1 MKLLNNTRLIFKS
14 VLDLI
19 PAVLVAIIV
28 ALIAAYGMNSLNKNF
43 KEINEIQ
50 SEITS
55 KLERAKQHLGALKS
69 AATNDILLAT
79 KQNSLELLESAKE
92 TVKLKQVKFQS
103 EFSSIFSIILNDTD
117 YSNFVDSSGSYDNN
131 TIPDNHIHNKLIL
144 DELINT
150 RSILDDKLYSQLN
163 GVFDN
168 AERVIQTENNTKRI
182 REILD
187 EEYFYINN
195 ILIKAIRSSF
205 NTTESFELRED
216 ADMRN
221 FVF

>member
-43 KEINEIQ
+43 REINEIQ

-69 AATNDILLAT
+69 AATSDILLAT

-103 EFSSIFSIILNDTD
+103 EFSSIFSK
-117 YSNFVDSSGSYDNN
+117 SFVEITS
-131 TIPDNHIHNKLIL
+131 L
-144 DELINT
+144 
-150 RSILDDKLYSQLN
+150 R
-163 GVFDN
+163 F
-168 AERVIQTENNTKRI
+168 KR
-182 REILD
+182 
-187 EEYFYINN
+187 
-195 ILIKAIRSSF
+195 
-205 NTTESFELRED
+205 
-216 ADMRN
+216 
-221 FVF
+221 